1 MHLPLHASA
10 STILREEFR
19 LNPKPVQAA
28 MGESAILECVPPK
41 GHPEPTVRWRKD
53 GEYVNTNKGRFRIV
67 SPGNLVISDVRQSD
81 EGHYRCV
88 AENMA
93 GFRESVPATMT
104 VHVKPF
110 FVREPEHVTVLADED
125 VQFECKVGG
134 DPLPTITWRRQDGK
148 MPSEVAQHSAP
159 SYKEG
164 HRHADYNLR
173 DQLRANDR
181 ILPTK
186 SMEATNGIGYNDFW
200 LVHIHG

>member
-1 MHLPLHASA
+1 
-10 STILREEFR
+10 
-19 LNPKPVQAA
+19 
-28 MGESAILECVPPK
+28 MGESTVLECVPPK

-93 GFRESVPATMT
+93 GFRESTPAIMT

-110 FVREPEHVTVLADED
+110 FVREPDHVTVLADED

-148 MPSEVAQHSAP
+148 MPV
-159 SYKEG
+159 G
-164 HRHADYNLR
+164 
-173 DQLRANDR
+173 
-181 ILPTK
+181 
-186 SMEATNGIGYNDFW
+186 
-200 LVHIHG
+200 